1 MKTLKHSIES
11 FLADEDGASAVEYG
25 LLVALVVAVV
35 AVGVTKLGSTTNTA
49 MSDACKQVNKG
60 TAC

>member
-1 MKTLKHSIES
+1 MNRVKTLIDNFLQDES
-11 FLADEDGASAVEYG
+11 GASAVEYG

-49 MSDACKQVNKG
+49 VTEACKAVNKG
-60 TAC
+60 ADC